1 LIEEKITGGYMARF
15 IGNKD
20 DLFRNTMKK
29 CLFLAVLAAAL
40 VLSGCAKPPQE
51 EIEAA
56 QSAVSRAETDPD
68 VAQYSSGLLTRAREA
83 LANMNAEVGA
93 KRYDSA
99 KNYATEAASLAE
111 RAITD
116 AKSSATRLRNEA
128 VSSVDSAK
136 SALTQTEDTLN
147 NAKKQRNTG
156 LNFNSLDSDLNAAR
170 VNVEAADNANREARY
185 NDAIA
190 TAGAARSALSSI
202 TTRISQATL
211 ATSRKK

>member
-1 LIEEKITGGYMARF
+1 
-15 IGNKD
+15 
-20 DLFRNTMKK
+20 
-29 CLFLAVLAAAL
+29 
-40 VLSGCAKPPQE
+40 
-51 EIEAA
+51 
-56 QSAVSRAETDPD
+56 
-68 VAQYSSGLLTRAREA
+68 
-83 LANMNAEVGA
+83 
-93 KRYDSA
+93 
-99 KNYATEAASLAE
+99 
-111 RAITD
+111 
-116 AKSSATRLRNEA
+116 
-128 VSSVDSAK
+128 VDSAK
-136 SALTQTEDTLN
+136 SALTQTEETLN